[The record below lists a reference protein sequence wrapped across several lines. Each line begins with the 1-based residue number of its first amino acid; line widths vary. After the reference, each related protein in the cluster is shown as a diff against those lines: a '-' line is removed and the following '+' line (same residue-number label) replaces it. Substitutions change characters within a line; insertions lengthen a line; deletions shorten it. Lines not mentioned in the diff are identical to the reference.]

1 MSKDLWVRV
10 PPSALIISLLFLTL
24 FIFEMNISA
33 ENIDALNVVLTMT
46 ISKSDYQPNVEQQLK
61 EARKNAVV
69 PGFRKGHAPAGMIN
83 KMYGNQVLAQEF
95 NRAVETGLKNHIIDN
110 KLEIFGEPLPHEG
123 EQPVDLDNL
132 QEETTMKFD
141 IAIRPVVDV
150 DLSKVKVA
158 YYDIEASDD
167 ELENFKNGRLARF
180 AKRADVEVS
189 TEESMLTAS
198 LKADDFVKESTLF
211 AVKNINDAKVKKQF
225 VGVKVG
231 DTVKANLKK
240 AFENKAE
247 LAYVL
252 GIEEAKVDEA
262 ADKYEVTISGISE
275 YVNPELNEETF
286 KLMYGENTEVKT
298 EADFMA
304 KCKEELVVALE
315 GESRYKFSIDLRE
328 ELTKANDVKLPE
340 AFLRRWIELV
350 NRDNAKMT
358 PEVFDNEFPRFL
370 EDLKWQTISNSIVR
384 KAGIELTP
392 ELLQKFAIKVTRAQ
406 YERYGLTGL
415 SDEVLAPM
423 AQNLLKDQEQREHVV
438 EGAITEAM
446 TEYAFANVKLNR
458 KNITREKFAKLFE
471 K

>member
-1 MSKDLWVRV
+1 
-10 PPSALIISLLFLTL
+10 
-24 FIFEMNISA
+24 MNISA

-46 ISKSDYQPNVEQQLK
+46 ISKSDYQANVEQQLK

-83 KMYGNQVLAQEF
+83 KMYGAQALAQEF

-132 QEETTMKFD
+132 QEETVMKFD
-141 IAIRPVVDV
+141 IALRPTVDV
-150 DLSKVKVA
+150 DLKKVKVT
-158 YYDIEASDD
+158 YYDIESSDED
-167 ELENFKNGRLARF
+167 IEKFKTSKLARYS
-180 AKRADVEVS
+180 KRQDVKVS

-198 LKADDFVKESTLF
+198 LKADDFSKDSTLF

-231 DTVKANLKK
+231 DVVKANLKK

-286 KLMYGENTEVKT
+286 KLMYGEDTEIKT
-298 EADFMA
+298 VEAFEA
-304 KCKEELVVALE
+304 KCKEELAALLE
-315 GESRYKFSIDLRE
+315 NDSRYKFSLDLRE
-328 ELTKANDVKLPE
+328 ELTKACNVALPE
-340 AFLRRWIELV
+340 NFLRRWIEIV

-358 PEVFDNEFPRFL
+358 PEVFEAEFPRFL
-370 EDLKWQTISNSIVR
+370 EDLKWQTISNSVV
-384 KAGIELTP
+384 KAAGIELTP
-392 ELLQKFAIKVTRAQ
+392 ELLQKFALKVARAQ

-415 SDEVLAPM
+415 TDEVLAPM
-423 AQNLLKDQEQREHVV
+423 AQNMLKDQEQREHLV
-438 EGAITEAM
+438 EGAVSEAM
-446 TEYAFANVKLNR
+446 TEYAFNNVKLAHKAISR
-458 KNITREKFAKLFE
+458 DKFAKLFE
-471 K
+471 EK

>member
-1 MSKDLWVRV
+1 
-10 PPSALIISLLFLTL
+10 
-24 FIFEMNISA
+24 MNISA

-46 ISKSDYQPNVEQQLK
+46 ISKSDYQANVEQQLK

-83 KMYGNQVLAQEF
+83 KMYGAQALAQEF

-132 QEETTMKFD
+132 QEETVMKFD
-141 IAIRPVVDV
+141 IALRPTVDV
-150 DLSKVKVA
+150 DLKKVKVT
-158 YYDIEASDD
+158 YYDIESSDED
-167 ELENFKNGRLARF
+167 IEKFKTSKLARYS
-180 AKRADVEVS
+180 KRQDVEVS

-198 LKADDFVKESTLF
+198 LKADDFSKDSTLF

-231 DTVKANLKK
+231 DVVKANLKK

-286 KLMYGENTEVKT
+286 KLMYGEDTEIKT
-298 EADFMA
+298 VEAFEA
-304 KCKEELVVALE
+304 KCKEELAALLE
-315 GESRYKFSIDLRE
+315 NDSRYKFSLDLRE
-328 ELTKANDVKLPE
+328 ELTKACNVALPE
-340 AFLRRWIELV
+340 NFLRRWIEIV

-358 PEVFDNEFPRFL
+358 PEVFEAEFPRFL
-370 EDLKWQTISNSIVR
+370 EDLKWQTISNSVV
-384 KAGIELTP
+384 KAAGIELTP
-392 ELLQKFAIKVTRAQ
+392 ELLQKFALKVARAQ

-415 SDEVLAPM
+415 TDEVLAPM
-423 AQNLLKDQEQREHVV
+423 AQNMLKDQEQREHLV
-438 EGAITEAM
+438 EGAVSEAM
-446 TEYAFANVKLNR
+446 TEYAFNNVKLAHKAISR
-458 KNITREKFAKLFE
+458 DKFAKLFE
-471 K
+471 EK

>member
-1 MSKDLWVRV
+1 
-10 PPSALIISLLFLTL
+10 
-24 FIFEMNISA
+24 
-33 ENIDALNVVLTMT
+33 
-46 ISKSDYQPNVEQQLK
+46 
-61 EARKNAVV
+61 
-69 PGFRKGHAPAGMIN
+69 
-83 KMYGNQVLAQEF
+83 
-95 NRAVETGLKNHIIDN
+95 
-110 KLEIFGEPLPHEG
+110 
-123 EQPVDLDNL
+123 
-132 QEETTMKFD
+132 MKFD
-141 IAIRPVVDV
+141 IAIRPVVDI

-167 ELENFKNGRLARF
+167 ELENFKNSRLARF

-225 VGVKVG
+225 IGVKVG

-328 ELTKANDVKLPE
+328 ELTKANDIQLPE

-358 PEVFDNEFPRFL
+358 PEVFNNEFPRFL
-370 EDLKWQTISNSIVR
+370 EDLKWQTVSNSIVR

-415 SDEVLAPM
+415 SDEMLAPM

-458 KNITREKFAKLFE
+458 KSITRDKFAKLFE

>member
-1 MSKDLWVRV
+1 
-10 PPSALIISLLFLTL
+10 
-24 FIFEMNISA
+24 MNISA

-46 ISKSDYQPNVEQQLK
+46 ISKSDYQSNVEQQLK

-83 KMYGNQVLAQEF
+83 KMYGGQVLAQEF

-141 IAIRPVVDV
+141 IALRPAVDV
-150 DLSKVKVA
+150 DLAKVKVT
-158 YYDIEASDD
+158 YYDIEISDED
-167 ELENFKNGRLARF
+167 LQGFKTSKLARYS
-180 AKRADVEVS
+180 KRADVEVS
-189 TEESMLTAS
+189 TEESMITAS
-198 LKADDFVKESTLF
+198 LKADDFSKESTLF
-211 AVKNINDAKVKKQF
+211 AVKNINDTKVKKQF
-225 VGVKVG
+225 IGVKVG
-231 DTVKANLKK
+231 DTVKANLKR

-286 KLMYGENTEVKT
+286 KLMYGESTDIKT
-298 EADFMA
+298 VEAFEA
-304 KCKEELVVALE
+304 KCKEEFAALLE
-315 GESRYKFSIDLRE
+315 NDSRYKFSLDLRK
-328 ELTKANDVKLPE
+328 ELTKACDIALPE
-340 AFLRRWIELV
+340 AFLRRWIEIV

-358 PEVFDNEFPRFL
+358 PEVFETEFPRFL
-370 EDLKWQTISNSIVR
+370 EDLKWQTISNSVVK

-392 ELLQKFAIKVTRAQ
+392 ELLQKFALKVARAQ

-415 SDEVLAPM
+415 TDEVLMPM
-423 AQNLLKDQEQREHVV
+423 AQNMLKEQEQRERLI
-438 EGAITEAM
+438 EGAVSEAM
-446 TEYAFANVKLNR
+446 TEYAFNNVKLAHKGISR
-458 KNITREKFAKLFE
+458 DKFTKLFE
-471 K
+471 E